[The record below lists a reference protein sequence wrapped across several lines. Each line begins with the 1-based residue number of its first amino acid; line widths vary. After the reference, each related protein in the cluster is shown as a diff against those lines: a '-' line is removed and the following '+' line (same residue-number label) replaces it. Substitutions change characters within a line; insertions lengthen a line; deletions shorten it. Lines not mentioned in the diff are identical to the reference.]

1 MTKIITTVLLI
12 TTIFIS
18 GCAYK
23 SNKIRVDDYKKT
35 RELSREQCTVF
46 DVKKINDNDFHI
58 TQTCDIEY
66 EGHRHQVLKE
76 CQFSTGKYLGNS
88 LLGMIQG
95 PIMIGLSPLHL
106 LMGDVGG
113 MFKWIGDG
121 TAITLIPITAPFIR
135 KADCSGYKINKTSYG
150 IGAYKA
156 SIRNKVFDDDVD
168 LTIRDTVFAFYH
180 EVWIGD
186 DKHQY
191 PLEMRKDYTFSI
203 SDDVKDSICHNKFP
217 CRVKLYERFGDD
229 LKQFHGIT
237 FDK

>member
-23 SNKIRVDDYKKT
+23 SNKISVDDYNKT
-35 RELSREQCTVF
+35 RELNRERCTAF

-88 LLGMIQG
+88 LAGMIQG

-121 TAITLIPITAPFIR
+121 SLKLRIEHFFSLAEVQEAHRALEGRETT
-135 KADCSGYKINKTSYG
+135 G
-150 IGAYKA
+150 
-156 SIRNKVFDDDVD
+156 KVI
-168 LTIRDTVFAFYH
+168 LT
-180 EVWIGD
+180 
-186 DKHQY
+186 
-191 PLEMRKDYTFSI
+191 P
-203 SDDVKDSICHNKFP
+203 
-217 CRVKLYERFGDD
+217 
-229 LKQFHGIT
+229 
-237 FDK
+237 